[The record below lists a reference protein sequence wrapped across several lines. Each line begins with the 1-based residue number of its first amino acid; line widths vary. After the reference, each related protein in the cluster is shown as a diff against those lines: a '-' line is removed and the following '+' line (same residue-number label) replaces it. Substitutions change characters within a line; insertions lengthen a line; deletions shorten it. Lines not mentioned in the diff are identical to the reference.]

1 MAQCRVRERQL
12 AVVLDPHRAESGGG
26 DVASLVVIRRRELVL
41 THPSLR
47 HEHCFQLCVQI
58 SQPQRAAA
66 RRGGRGVGADVELL
80 DTAPEESHGGG
91 LEEAALSALD
101 VEMDDVDDFKSLQH
115 LLHPVDRH
123 LFVLGVARLL
133 PRLSGRL
140 PERPTEPVDGERQDV
155 ITWENSF

>member
-1 MAQCRVRERQL
+1 M
-12 AVVLDPHRAESGGG
+12 
-26 DVASLVVIRRRELVL
+26 
-41 THPSLR
+41 
-47 HEHCFQLCVQI
+47 
-58 SQPQRAAA
+58 
-66 RRGGRGVGADVELL
+66 GADVELL
-80 DTAPEESHGGG
+80 YSAPEEAHGGG